1 MVFMVFAFLSGC
13 ASEPSESDGFC
24 PQGDC
29 ASVEDESPTTSG
41 VPPLFAGAWQD
52 GTLAAEESDASI
64 ATDSQPSSS
73 SADTNEDISLPPLTC
88 EAQCGAT
95 NTGECSCA
103 SSCLESEDCCPD
115 ACEFCGVCPEPDSEE
130 NPAEEG
136 GEEGNGDPQSCV
148 NACGGI
154 APGGCSCDAECVET
168 GTCCPDACDLCGACP
183 LPGESGGD
191 GEEGEEGG
199 NPESCDG
206 FCESQSPSGCYCDS
220 QCMTYGDCCP
230 DACALCGICE
240 PSGET
245 GGEEEGG
252 GTDPES
258 CLGFCENIAPS
269 GCYCDTSCVLYGD
282 CCPDACALC
291 GACDSGGEAGGG
303 EETGGGCV
311 PDCAGK
317 TCGDDGCGGSCGVC
331 PPEPNSDPGKIIV
344 FTANVE
350 NLPEISASPA
360 SCAGDWMDLLY
371 YWSIQTHAPDFILL
385 QQITSN
391 DQLDF
396 LAVQFEA
403 FVGGDYGSIISTQN
417 PGYWEPADCDFKKH
431 QTNGILY
438 RKDRFSY
445 IQGSKLTWFSAI
457 QKNTGCETA
466 TAPRYE
472 NLGCEFIDN
481 LAGGK
486 RVALASIHW
495 PVIDGCG
502 VTNATLT
509 HQNLKTYT
517 SSALYIWG
525 GDVNLPDLSSQS
537 SSADYKSWYKKAN
550 MELAQSD
557 NLGYRDAIY
566 STCLT
571 NTGGGAALKDCLI
584 ANGTLGAGV
593 QPRYDYLFSK
603 YANDYKAGDAI
614 NPTPLSE
621 VHTIGFD
628 EAGAAQA
635 PDESP
640 LPYSKHRAVRA
651 TIHW

>member
-1 MVFMVFAFLSGC
+1 MLFMVFAFLSGC
-13 ASEPSESDGFC
+13 ASEPSESDGLC
-24 PQGDC
+24 PQGEC

-52 GTLAAEESDASI
+52 GSLAAEESDASI
-64 ATDSQPSSS
+64 AIDSQPSSS
-73 SADTNEDISLPPLTC
+73 KEDTNEDISLPPLTC
-88 EAQCGAT
+88 EAQCGAS
-95 NTGECSCA
+95 NTSECSCA

-115 ACEFCGVCPEPDSEE
+115 ACEFCGVCPETDSEE
-130 NPAEEG
+130 NPLEEG

-148 NACGGI
+148 NTCGGI
-154 APGGCSCDAECVET
+154 APGGCSCAAECVET
-168 GTCCPDACDLCGACP
+168 GNCCPDACDLCGACP

-191 GEEGEEGG
+191 GEEGG

-240 PSGET
+240 PSGEA
-245 GGEEEGG
+245 GGEEGG
-252 GTDPES
+252 GVTDPAS
-258 CLGFCENIAPS
+258 CQGFCENIAPS
-269 GCYCDTSCVLYGD
+269 GCYCDTGCVLYGD

-291 GACDSGGEAGGG
+291 GACESVEEGGGG

-317 TCGDDGCGGSCGVC
+317 TCGEDGCGGSCGVC
-331 PPEPNSDPGKIIV
+331 PPAPNNDPGKIIV

-396 LAVQFEA
+396 LAAQFEA

-486 RVALASIHW
+486 KVALASIHW
-495 PVIDGCG
+495 PVVDGCG

-509 HQNLKTYT
+509 HQKLKTYT
-517 SSALYIWG
+517 TSGLYIWG
-525 GDVNLPDLSSQS
+525 GDVNLPDLTSQS
-537 SSADYKSWYKKAN
+537 SSAGYKSWYKKAN
-550 MELAQSD
+550 MELTQPD

-566 STCLT
+566 ATCLV

-603 YANDYKAGDAI
+603 YANDYKPGDAI

-621 VHTIGFD
+621 VQTIDFD

-635 PDESP
+635 PDDSP